1 MYIVEYRN
9 YTEQIPWLL
18 KIMVLEGIVLATMK
32 YRTKYG
38 KIEQCGQ
45 KGSATPD

>member
-1 MYIVEYRN
+1 MEIILNLR
-9 YTEQIPWLL
+9 ISWLL

-32 YRTKYG
+32 YRIKYE

-45 KGSATPD
+45 KGSATPG